1 MSKNWFCNRGLSP
14 ITQHPRDEEKDKTS
28 ETVITDSRKVSSVVK
43 QNSDHSDCNSVISST
58 SPKICCTP
66 PSSSISG
73 LSENVHCSNLCK
85 DSEYNVTSNNESIV
99 EDPDH
104 QSESSSFISLTS
116 PNICCTP
123 PSSSVISDAED
134 EDYSPHTSEEAE
146 DENWTG
152 AMRPRQLT
160 FASVKRECY
169 YTCKS

>member
-104 QSESSSFISLTS
+104 QSESSS
-116 PNICCTP
+116 
-123 PSSSVISDAED
+123 
-134 EDYSPHTSEEAE
+134 
-146 DENWTG
+146 
-152 AMRPRQLT
+152 
-160 FASVKRECY
+160 VKQY
-169 YTCKS
+169 YVFFMKHV